1 MYFDDASLNSIR
13 IRSRSRSQP
22 RRGFVVK
29 RSSAAAS
36 TMGLLRI
43 SLLACALHGATAL
56 FGNKKKEDE
65 DPSSYKNLAKA
76 ALNAGAQ
83 PGFDATAA
91 LDEIRNNPEVQR
103 KMRDMM
109 QDPEALAELS
119 ELMKD
124 PAFKAQVDAFTSN
137 PDVRSRVQQ
146 QGAGAFLGGEAKQ
159 PSAQMDPRDHAKLK
173 AEADM
178 EYEKYRSQFTGEQN
192 AAKGLEAIVGAAKD
206 PERLADAM
214 RDLNDPEMMKAAHE
228 MMADPSF
235 QAEMQRMMQQP
246 EMRKIVE
253 ASSSF
258 VQELQ
263 KDPSKM
269 AEMQQK
275 IADMQHRAAL

>member
-1 MYFDDASLNSIR
+1 
-13 IRSRSRSQP
+13 
-22 RRGFVVK
+22 
-29 RSSAAAS
+29 
-36 TMGLLRI
+36 
-43 SLLACALHGATAL
+43 
-56 FGNKKKEDE
+56 
-65 DPSSYKNLAKA
+65 
-76 ALNAGAQ
+76 
-83 PGFDATAA
+83 
-91 LDEIRNNPEVQR
+91 
-103 KMRDMM
+103 MRDMM

-269 AEMQQK
+269 AEMQQRSK
-275 IADMQHRAAL
+275 TVCVENQVHVQRTGSKYEEHRPSTNPPSNSSAMFHANRRSRATSSLVFATVAIKPSCCACSPPAGRARRCLLYTSPSPRDATLSRMPSSA